1 MKKKRINDKDKQDLM
16 PVINTSAM
24 DILFND
30 IKTLIE
36 SSRTRVALSVNSE
49 MVILYWQI
57 GERIRKDILGQER
70 AEYGKKVI
78 DKLSVKLIHEYGRGF
93 SRPNLFHMVRFS
105 EVFPDNQIVY
115 TLCRQL
121 SWSHFRHLIYIEDP
135 LSLDFYTQMCQIER
149 WSVRILAR
157 KIQGMLYERTA
168 ISRKPEELIKQE
180 LDALK
185 ETEQMS
191 PDLIFRDPYMLDF
204 LGLTDTYS
212 EKDLESAILRE
223 IENFLMELGK
233 DFAFIARQKRIT
245 IDNED
250 YYIDLLFYNRRL
262 HRLIAIDLKL
272 GRFKA
277 SDKGQM
283 ELYLRWLDKYERQI
297 GEESPLGLILCAGK
311 SVEHIELLQL
321 EQSGIRVAEYL
332 TELLPREVLQK
343 KLYEAIH
350 MARERLSIDK
360 KNNGDSKND

>member
-1 MKKKRINDKDKQDLM
+1 MGKKRVKDKDKQDLM
-16 PVINTSAM
+16 PVINTSNL
-24 DILFND
+24 DSLFND
-30 IKTLIE
+30 IKSLIE

-49 MVILYWQI
+49 MVILYWNV

-70 AEYGKKVI
+70 AEYGKQVI
-78 DKLSVKLIHEYGRGF
+78 DKLSVKLIQEYGQGF
-93 SRPNLFHMVRFS
+93 SRTNLFNMVRFS
-105 EVFPDNQIVY
+105 EVFPDNKIVQ
-115 TLCRQL
+115 TVSGQL
-121 SWSHFRHLIYIEDP
+121 SWSHFCQLIYLNDP
-135 LSLDFYTQMCQIER
+135 LSRDFYTQMCQIER
-149 WSVRILAR
+149 WSVRTLNK

-180 LDALK
+180 LTALK

-204 LGLTDTYS
+204 LRLADTYS
-212 EKDLESAILRE
+212 EHDLESAILRE
-223 IENFLMELGK
+223 IGDFLMELGK

-262 HRLIAIDLKL
+262 RRLIAIDLKL
-272 GRFKA
+272 GKFKA

-283 ELYLRWLDKYERQI
+283 ELYLRWLDKYERQPY
-297 GEESPLGLILCAGK
+297 EESPLGLILCAGK

-343 KLYEAIH
+343 KLYEVIRV
-350 MARERLSIDK
+350 ARERLIIDK
-360 KNNGDSKND
+360 KSNGDKKNE